1 MILHLSVLR
10 KAVMMMRSLTRM
22 KLINWHYFQN
32 ETIDFHGSTLITGDN
47 GAGKSTLIDALQVVI
62 IANLKRIR
70 FNSSA
75 FEEKTTRDLKS
86 YLRGKTGTEGGQN
99 YLRNDDF
106 SSYIILE
113 INHTKTRKSYQ
124 IGVAFDY
131 SAARGEEE
139 HTFFRIDEQEISD
152 DLYFAEPGLT
162 RNRQEFF
169 HFLKTRGIKHRQY
182 RNDVGGYLHDLRQLF
197 GSVKES
203 FFPLFQKGISFSPIT
218 DLRSFVYGYIL
229 EERHVDVDTMRDYFE
244 KFRQVEQ
251 MIADTEVEIAALEKI
266 AAGYAEIEKVRDQQ
280 KISRYMYLRAQLE
293 EKRQEAV
300 RLEEKQTN
308 EKKALER
315 LHAELEACKDQKS
328 DLDTQKEDLET
339 AIAENQVTVR
349 EKMLEAKMKALDDK
363 LSELKAIRKNLL
375 NMIRV
380 EVREYHDLA
389 EVLRRVD
396 APFSLSTNLR
406 DGLALW
412 QQVCDDN
419 AASFPDS
426 ASDMAAAWGE
436 AMGWLTLEK
445 EKWRQEKEQLEQE
458 ETTAQKTIRELEK
471 NQILRSDSPT
481 MKLKKI
487 LEDHLAGSD
496 GPVPVHI
503 FCEAVEIRDKTW
515 QNAIEGYLHTQKFD
529 LLVPPGYFDEAL
541 ALYERHKFS
550 HNIENVGLVN
560 TEKLM
565 AKARKRLTSSLA
577 EEVTARQDYIA
588 AYADWLLGGI
598 IKCGS
603 EKELKLHAR
612 SITPGCMLY
621 QNHTA
626 RQIPARR
633 YEVPYIGK
641 DAVTFQ
647 LERAR
652 KQLEECRDKLRSLTA
667 KLAACDGID
676 TLSRDKN
683 DRYAGW
689 QKEYKQLQSE
699 EALEE
704 QLVSLQREHML
715 LDRSELNKLLQKKQD
730 VKDKLSALDKQI
742 LKLTGDIRETGV
754 SLNQLTADLER
765 AAEEITAAEA
775 EYNTHV
781 GSMPLEMSEQGGKK
795 WSKEAEKKSPDTL
808 KNNYAGSMAGL
819 ATKIENMMRELI
831 RIRTNFV
838 HEFNFSGDSGA
849 ADNEDFEKRLTLLKD
864 SHLQDYKEKAR
875 EAKEQAEKAF
885 QEHFIAKLRESI
897 ELARE
902 EIHELNR
909 ALKDLKFGSDSYRF
923 SLTPKNETKA
933 YYNMIMD
940 SQISTGASLFNN
952 VFMEEHGEAI
962 ASFFRE
968 ISRQD
973 EEFQKKMQLLTDYR
987 TYLDFEIIITDD
999 LGNKSY
1005 FSRVARDKSG
1015 GETQVP
1021 FYVAILASFYQAYQM
1036 YRNHDTLRL
1045 VVFDEAFNRMDAD
1058 RIEEAVRFINTLGF
1072 QSLIV
1077 APTGKIQLIVPH
1089 VNTNLI
1095 IMKDG
1100 FDSYVERVSR
1110 KEIEAWN

>member
-1 MILHLSVLR
+1 
-10 KAVMMMRSLTRM
+10 M

-47 GAGKSTLIDALQVVI
+47 GAGKSTLIDALQVVV

-75 FEEKTTRDLKS
+75 FEEKTTRDLRS
-86 YLRGKTGTEGGQN
+86 YLRGKTGTEGGQH

-113 INHTKTRKSYQ
+113 INHTKTGKRYQ
-124 IGVAFDY
+124 IGVAFDF
-131 SAARGEEE
+131 SAGRGEEE
-139 HTFFRIDEQEISD
+139 HTFFKIDEQEISD
-152 DLYFAEPGLT
+152 ELYFAEPGLT

-218 DLRSFVYGYIL
+218 DLRSFMYGYIL
-229 EERHVDVDTMRDYFE
+229 EERHIDVNTMRDYFE

-266 AAGYAEIEKVRDQQ
+266 AADYAEIEKVRDQQ
-280 KISRYMYLRAQLE
+280 KLSRYMFLRAQLE

-300 RLEEKQTN
+300 WLEEKRTG
-308 EKKALER
+308 EEKALER
-315 LHAELEACKDQKS
+315 LTGQLDADQGQKRSLEKEKEELDE
-328 DLDTQKEDLET
+328 

-349 EKMLEAKMKALDDK
+349 EKMLEAEMKVLDEKLRALK
-363 LSELKAIRKNLL
+363 SLRENLL
-375 NMIRV
+375 HVIRV
-380 EVREYHDLA
+380 EVREHHDLT

-396 APFSLSTNLR
+396 APFSLSVALR
-406 DGLALW
+406 DGLAMW

-419 AASFPDS
+419 AASFP
-426 ASDMAAAWGE
+426 ASTGELTAAWGE
-436 AMGWLTLEK
+436 AMGWLTLER
-445 EKWRQEKEQLEQE
+445 EKWRQDKESLEQE
-458 ETTAQKTIRELEK
+458 KTSLQETIRELEK

-481 MKLKKI
+481 MKLKRI
-487 LEDHLAGSD
+487 LEDHLTGSD

-503 FCEAVEIRDKTW
+503 FCEAVEIGDKTW

-541 ALYERHKFS
+541 SLYERHKFS

-565 AKARKRLTSSLA
+565 ARARKPRANSLA
-577 EEVTARQDYIA
+577 EEVTAKLNYIA
-588 AYADWLLGGI
+588 AYADRLLGGI

-612 SITPGCMLY
+612 SITSSCMLY

-626 RQIPARR
+626 RQIPAKR

-647 LERAR
+647 LERAK
-652 KQLEECRDKLRSLTA
+652 KQLEVCQGKLQDQAA
-667 KLAACDGID
+667 KLAACAEID
-676 TLSRDKN
+676 TLSRDKS
-683 DRYAGW
+683 DRYSGW
-689 QKEYKQLQSE
+689 QKEYKQLQDE
-699 EALEE
+699 EACQEE
-704 QLVSLQREHML
+704 LVVLQREHML
-715 LDRSELNKLLQKKQD
+715 LDRSELNKLVQKRQD
-730 VKDKLSALDKQI
+730 IKEKLTALEKQI
-742 LKLTGDIRETGV
+742 LKLTGDIRETHISV
-754 SLNQLTADLER
+754 KQLTADLEW
-765 AAEEITAAEA
+765 AAGEIIAAEA
-775 EYNTHV
+775 EYNAHV
-781 GSMPLEMSEQGGKK
+781 DSMPPEMCEQGGKK
-795 WSKEAEKKSPDTL
+795 WSKEAEKKAPATL
-808 KNNYAGSMAGL
+808 KINYAGSMTGL

-831 RIRTNFV
+831 RTRTNFV
-838 HEFNFSGDSGA
+838 HEFSFSGDSGA

-864 SHLQDYKEKAR
+864 SHLQDYKEKAN
-875 EAKEQAEKAF
+875 EAREQAEKAF

-902 EIHELNR
+902 EIDELNR

-923 SLTPKNETKA
+923 SLTPKNETKP

-940 SQISTGASLFNN
+940 SQISSGASLFNN
-952 VFMEEHGEAI
+952 VFMEEHGDAI

-1072 QSLIV
+1072 QALIV

>member
-1 MILHLSVLR
+1 
-10 KAVMMMRSLTRM
+10 MRALTRM

-86 YLRGKTGTEGGQN
+86 YLRGKTGTEGGQHF
-99 YLRNDDF
+99 LRNEDF
-106 SSYIILE
+106 SSYLVLE
-113 INHTKTRKSYQ
+113 INHTKTGKRYQ

-131 SAARGEEE
+131 SAGRGEEE

-152 DLYFAEPGLT
+152 DLYFTEPGLT

-229 EERHVDVDTMRDYFE
+229 EERHVDVNTMRDYFE

-266 AAGYAEIEKVRDQQ
+266 AQDYAEIEKVRDQQ

-293 EKRQEAV
+293 EKRQEAA
-300 RLEEKQTN
+300 RFEEKRAS
-308 EKKALER
+308 EEKALAR
-315 LHAELEACKDQKS
+315 LQAQLEAGQSQKL
-328 DLDTQKEDLET
+328 DLEKEKEDLDE

-349 EKMLEAKMKALDDK
+349 EKMLEADMKVLDEK
-363 LSELKAIRKNLL
+363 LSELKAIRENLL

-380 EVREYHDLA
+380 EVREHHDLD
-389 EVLRRVD
+389 EVLRLVD
-396 APFSLSTNLR
+396 APFALSARLR
-406 DGLALW
+406 EGLASW

-419 AASFPDS
+419 VASFPEADV
-426 ASDMAAAWGE
+426 DMAAAWGE
-436 AMGWLTLEK
+436 AMGWLTLER
-445 EKWRQEKEQLEQE
+445 EKWRRDREQLEQE
-458 ETTAQKTIRELEK
+458 ETAVRETIRELEK

-481 MKLKKI
+481 MKLKRI
-487 LEDHLAGSD
+487 LEEHLTGTD

-503 FCEAVEIRDKTW
+503 FCEAVEIRDKRW

-550 HNIENVGLVN
+550 HRIENVGLVN

-565 AKARKRLTSSLA
+565 ARARKPLANSLA
-577 EEVTARQDYIA
+577 EEVTAGQDYIT

-612 SITPGCMLY
+612 SITPTCMLY

-626 RQIPARR
+626 RQIPAKR

-641 DAVTFQ
+641 DAITFQ

-652 KQLEECRDKLRSLTA
+652 KELEACRDKLQSLTA
-667 KLAACDGID
+667 KLAACEGID
-676 TLSRDKN
+676 NLSKDKS

-689 QKEYKQLQSE
+689 QKDYKQLQNE
-699 EALEE
+699 EAWRE
-704 QLVSLQREHML
+704 QLVLLQREHML
-715 LDRSELNKLLQKKQD
+715 LDRSELNKLLQKKQGL
-730 VKDKLSALDKQI
+730 KEKLSALDKQI
-742 LKLTGDIRETGV
+742 LQVAGDIRAADV
-754 SLNQLTADLER
+754 SLKQLTADLAL
-765 AAEEITAAEA
+765 AAEDITAAEG
-775 EYNTHV
+775 EYDAHV
-781 GSMPLEMSEQGGKK
+781 GSLPVDMSEQGAKK
-795 WSKEAEKKSPDTL
+795 WSKETEKKTPVTL
-808 KNNYAGSMAGL
+808 KNNYALSMTRL
-819 ATKIENMMRELI
+819 ATQIENMMRELI

-849 ADNEDFEKRLTLLKD
+849 ADNEDFAKRLRLLKE
-864 SHLQDYKEKAR
+864 SHLQDYKEKAG

-902 EIHELNR
+902 EINELNR

-923 SLTPKNETKA
+923 SLTPKNETKH
-933 YYNMIMD
+933 YYNMVMD

-968 ISRQD
+968 LSRQD

-987 TYLDFEIIITDD
+987 TYLDFEIIITDE

-1072 QSLIV
+1072 QALIV